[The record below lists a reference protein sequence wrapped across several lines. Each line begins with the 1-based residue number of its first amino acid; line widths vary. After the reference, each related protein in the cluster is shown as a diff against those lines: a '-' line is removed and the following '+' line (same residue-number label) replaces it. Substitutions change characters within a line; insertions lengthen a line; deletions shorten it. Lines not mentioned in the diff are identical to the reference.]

1 MKIQT
6 DFSKTL
12 NQPLFKV
19 LKDTVHEVGI
29 KAFVIG
35 GWVRDRLLER
45 DQKKDID
52 IVALGSGIDLAL
64 AL

>member
-35 GWVRDRLLER
+35 GWVFKTISEQEETIYSDWDDDENFN
-45 DQKKDID
+45 DE
-52 IVALGSGIDLAL
+52 VG
-64 AL
+64 